1 METFKLE
8 VYAYPINN
16 NDWEKRHSFYFDA
29 EKFEMEKHSD
39 DGYFTVK
46 VTAPKL
52 PYEHYKRNNGA
63 YGCRR
68 AEQSIIDYA
77 HIEHTHSLQYN
88 ALNLKEFGDKRG
100 ASALLILLMTVHP
113 YTSTPHILDMYLN
126 KIIY

>member
-29 EKFEMEKHSD
+29 
-39 DGYFTVK
+39 
-46 VTAPKL
+46 
-52 PYEHYKRNNGA
+52 
-63 YGCRR
+63 
-68 AEQSIIDYA
+68 
-77 HIEHTHSLQYN
+77 
-88 ALNLKEFGDKRG
+88 DKRG

>member
-16 NDWEKRHSFYFDA
+16 NDWKKRHSFYFD
-29 EKFEMEKHSD
+29 
-39 DGYFTVK
+39 
-46 VTAPKL
+46 
-52 PYEHYKRNNGA
+52 
-63 YGCRR
+63 
-68 AEQSIIDYA
+68 
-77 HIEHTHSLQYN
+77 

>member
-1 METFKLE
+1 
-8 VYAYPINN
+8 
-16 NDWEKRHSFYFDA
+16 
-29 EKFEMEKHSD
+29 MEKHSD

-52 PYEHYKRNNGA
+52 PYEHYKRNDGA

-68 AEQSIIDYA
+68 
-77 HIEHTHSLQYN
+77 
-88 ALNLKEFGDKRG
+88 

-113 YTSTPHILDMYLN
+113 YTRTPHILDMYLN

>member
-16 NDWEKRHSFYFDA
+16 NGAYGCRRQHSFYFDA

-77 HIEHTHSLQYN
+77 HIEGNTYTFPTVQCI
-88 ALNLKEFGDKRG
+88 EFKGVWG
-100 ASALLILLMTVHP
+100 
-113 YTSTPHILDMYLN
+113 
-126 KIIY
+126 